1 MIPTVRFG
9 QNWPVEI
16 GREREGTF
24 LEYMGDSEEFL
35 IWSPTSPAEGEEL
48 CKALD
53 PGSAAGCD
61 GVVPRVVKGVA
72 QKLSGS
78 LSHLF
83 NCCTQESHYPACFKV
98 GRVVPVFKGKG
109 ESTRLSIRP
118 SLSVA
123 SPL

>member
-1 MIPTVRFG
+1 
-9 QNWPVEI
+9 
-16 GREREGTF
+16 
-24 LEYMGDSEEFL
+24 MGDSEEFL

-109 ESTRLSIRP
+109 EYQTEYTAQSQCCQS
-118 SLSVA
+118 SLS
-123 SPL
+123 SLTGC